1 MGIYFKGDNKYN
13 VEIDSNTNVETIT
26 AIVAEMEPVMEEV
39 NGTMVQKMQPK
50 VYSSINDLETAGYK
64 LESNGGARRRRRK
77 TAKKMSKR
85 KLKKWCKSKK
95 NCRTKMGRKMC
106 KK

>member
-1 MGIYFKGDNKYN
+1 MDPITTTQLNWDDLSEEDKDKILFACNEN
-13 VEIDSNTNVETIT
+13 VEKAKTWLTTNDKAAIDNLPTRTSPSV
-26 AIVAEMEPVMEEV
+26 
-39 NGTMVQKMQPK
+39 
-50 VYSSINDLETAGYK
+50 
-64 LESNGGARRRRRK
+64 GGARRRRK
-77 TAKKMSKR
+77 TMKKMSKR